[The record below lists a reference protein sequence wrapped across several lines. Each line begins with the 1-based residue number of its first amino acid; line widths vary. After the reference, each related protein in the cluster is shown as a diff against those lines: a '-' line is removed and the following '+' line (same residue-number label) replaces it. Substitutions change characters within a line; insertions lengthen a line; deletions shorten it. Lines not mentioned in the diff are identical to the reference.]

1 MENLKEKLPM
11 AIAVIVAI
19 AVCVL
24 ALYFFENYNSIYYT
38 QIDNTKIEKISSSD
52 EMKYEY
58 TLDCYNEKGKKKELK
73 FKTSRE
79 LKEDAFLKLEVK
91 TLGVH
96 SWEEVQYD
104 ELPKKV
110 QTNYTK

>member
-58 TLDCYNEKGKKKELK
+58 TLDCYNEKGKKKEVK

-79 LKEDAFLKLEVK
+79 LSEDAFLKLEVK

-96 SWEEVQYD
+96 SWEEVQYA
-104 ELPKKV
+104 ELPEKV
-110 QTNYTK
+110 QTNYK

>member
-11 AIAVIVAI
+11 GIAVIVAI
-19 AVCVL
+19 AVCVV
-24 ALYFFENYNSIYYT
+24 ALYFFEDYKSVYYT
-38 QIDNTKIEKISSSD
+38 QIDNTKIEKVSSSD
-52 EMKYEY
+52 DMKYEY
-58 TLDCYNEKGKKKELK
+58 TLDCYSEKGKKKELK

-79 LKEDAFLKLEVK
+79 LKEDAFLKLELK
-91 TLGVH
+91 TFGVH

-104 ELPKKV
+104 ELPEKV

>member
-79 LKEDAFLKLEVK
+79 LREDAFLKLELK

-104 ELPKKV
+104 ELPEKV
-110 QTNYTK
+110 QTNYK

>member
-79 LKEDAFLKLEVK
+79 LREDAFLKLEVK

-104 ELPKKV
+104 ELPEKV
-110 QTNYTK
+110 QTNYK

>member
-58 TLDCYNEKGKKKELK
+58 TLDCYN
-73 FKTSRE
+73 
-79 LKEDAFLKLEVK
+79 
-91 TLGVH
+91 
-96 SWEEVQYD
+96 
-104 ELPKKV
+104 
-110 QTNYTK
+110 